1 LRQPWVE
8 KSVRRLCEMLD
19 AAKDEELECGGLYH
33 GLAGL
38 RIYRARVF
46 GDGQVSVT
54 PRT

>member
-1 LRQPWVE
+1 
-8 KSVRRLCEMLD
+8 MLD

-46 GDGQVSVT
+46 GDSTAPT
-54 PRT
+54 PSTKKPESATNSS

>member
-1 LRQPWVE
+1 
-8 KSVRRLCEMLD
+8 MLD

-46 GDGQVSVT
+46 GDGPQVPSK
-54 PRT
+54 PSA